1 MDKRRSRIVVAF
13 VLDASVTAS
22 WFLSEPP
29 HPHVKIA
36 GRRIRTETAVSPTL
50 WWYEVRNIVV
60 VTERRKRLTPL
71 EVDTAW
77 RQLLLLSV
85 RLETPDPQISLVIA
99 RRHGLSFYDA
109 AYVELALRLGLELA
123 TRDNAMATA
132 AQSEGIPL
140 IGPTQ

>member
-1 MDKRRSRIVVAF
+1 VAF

-22 WFLSEPP
+22 WFLPEPP
-29 HPHVKIA
+29 HPHVTIA
-36 GRRIRTETAVSPTL
+36 GRRIRAETAVSPAL

-60 VTERRKRLTPL
+60 VAERRKRLSPS
-71 EVDTAW
+71 EADTAW
-77 RQLLLLSV
+77 RRLVLLSV
-85 RLETPDPQISLVIA
+85 QLETPDPQISLVIA

-123 TRDNAMATA
+123 TRDTAMAAA
-132 AQSEGIPL
+132 AQSEGVPL